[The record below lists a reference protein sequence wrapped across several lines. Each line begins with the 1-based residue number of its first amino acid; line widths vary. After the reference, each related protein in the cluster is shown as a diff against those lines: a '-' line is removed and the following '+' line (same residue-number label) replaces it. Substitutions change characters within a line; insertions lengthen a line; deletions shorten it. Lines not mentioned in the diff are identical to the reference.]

1 MKTAMRQKALVGIA
15 AALAF
20 IVNVNGETGDSAL
33 PMDSSVAQAAD
44 FETLGGNLPKLVESR
59 GKPYLV
65 VSDVYVPSGK
75 TIRIEPGVVMLFKN
89 FTEMHVEG
97 RLIAEGTSERPI
109 VFSSEFDKTFN
120 PSSALHANPYDWNGI
135 SIQENGLGSS
145 FSQAKLMYSVFG
157 INSLTK
163 YIKLDKIY
171 FSNNGRSDLI
181 IEGKD
186 KTVSANPFTYA
197 LTIDD
202 ARKDGVPVKILMDP
216 RAKKKNIFRYYGLGL
231 LAGGC
236 ITVVWSATQL
246 QHDRER
252 VVELSDLIVINQN
265 SNLVKNKLKDWES
278 AESAKNLDKGVMA
291 ISSIL
296 AFFGGIGFGI
306 SYTF

>member
-1 MKTAMRQKALVGIA
+1 MKTARRRRALCTFAV
-15 AALAF
+15 ALAF
-20 IVNVNGETGDSAL
+20 IINVDGETADSA
-33 PMDSSVAQAAD
+33 VTQTAD
-44 FETLGGNLPKLVESR
+44 FEMLGGNLPKVVESR

-75 TIRIEPGVVMLFKN
+75 TVRIEPGVVMLFKN

-97 RLIAEGTSERPI
+97 RLIAEGTSARPI
-109 VFSSEFDKTFN
+109 VFSSEFDNTFN
-120 PSSALHANPYDWNGI
+120 PSATLHANPYDWNGI

-163 YIKLDKIY
+163 YIKLDTLF

-181 IEGKD
+181 IEGKN
-186 KTVSANPFTYA
+186 KTVSANPFSYA
-197 LTIDD
+197 LTVDD

-216 RAKKKNIFRYYGLGL
+216 RAKKRNHFRYYGLGL

-252 VVELSDLIVINQN
+252 VAELSDVIVINQN
-265 SNLVKNKLKDWES
+265 SNLVKNAQRDWEK
-278 AESAKNLDKGVMA
+278 AESDKNLDKGVMT

-296 AFFGGIGFGI
+296 AFFGGVGFGL
-306 SYTF
+306 SFTF

>member
-1 MKTAMRQKALVGIA
+1 MKTAMRQRALCSIGV
-15 AALAF
+15 ALAL
-20 IVNVNGETGDSAL
+20 IITVDGETRDSVL
-33 PMDSSVAQAAD
+33 RMDSSVAQTVD
-44 FETLGGNLPKLVESR
+44 FETLGGNLPKLVENR
-59 GKPYLV
+59 GKPYWV

-75 TIRIEPGVVMLFKN
+75 TVRIEPGVVMLFKN
-89 FTEMHVEG
+89 FTELHVEG
-97 RLIAEGTSERPI
+97 RLIAEGAPERPI
-109 VFSSEFDKTFN
+109 IFSSEFDKTFN

-145 FSQAKLMYSVFG
+145 FSQVKLMYSVFG

-186 KTVSANPFTYA
+186 KTVSANPFSYA

-216 RAKKKNIFRYYGLGL
+216 RAKKRNLFRYYGLGL
-231 LAGGC
+231 FAGGC
-236 ITVVWSATQL
+236 ITLAWSATWL

-252 VVELSDLIVINQN
+252 MAELSDVIVINEN
-265 SNLVKNKLKDWES
+265 SNLVKNAQKDWENK
-278 AESAKNLDKGVMA
+278 EWDKNLDKGVMGA
-291 ISSIL
+291 SSIL
-296 AFFGGIGFGI
+296 AFLGGIGFGI
-306 SYTF
+306 SFTF